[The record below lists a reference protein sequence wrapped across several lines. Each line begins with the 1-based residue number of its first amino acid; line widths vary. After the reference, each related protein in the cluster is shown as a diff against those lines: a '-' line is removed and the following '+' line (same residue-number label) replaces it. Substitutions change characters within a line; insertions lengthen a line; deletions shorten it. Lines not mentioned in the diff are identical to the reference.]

1 MNDPNKDYNAIL
13 GTLHRM
19 HRQFADLIERL
30 QRGPKKVRAAEN
42 RMEELQKLFDI
53 AVKRVVDLRVAVDEK
68 QAALDASEK
77 NILRRSTQLM
87 EAKDNREYQNLKDQI
102 AAEKAACGVLEDEIL
117 EAIDRMEHLKELS
130 EEAKREFLLGK
141 SQFEKITREIAEE
154 KQFVEDEIRRI
165 KVEFYAQ
172 EKNLDGDYLENYK
185 RIFANK
191 QFDTLAPIKGANCTG
206 CHTKIPLELIAR
218 LGQHHP
224 VLCLTCGRMLYLPE
238 NYHM

>member
-19 HRQFADLIERL
+19 HRQFADLLERL

-42 RMEELQKLFDI
+42 RVEELQKLFDV
-53 AVKRVVDLRVAVDEK
+53 AVKRVVDLRVATDEK

-77 NILRRSTQLM
+77 NIQRRSSQLM
-87 EAKDNREYQNLKDQI
+87 EAKDNREFQNLKDQV

-117 EAIDRMEHLKELS
+117 EAMDRMELLKEES
-130 EEAKREFLLGK
+130 EEVKRELQLGK
-141 SQFEKITREIAEE
+141 SQLAKITREIAEE
-154 KQFVEDEIRRI
+154 KQFAEEEIRRI
-165 KVEFYAQ
+165 KVEFYAE
-172 EKNLDGDYLENYK
+172 EKNLNGDFLENYK
-185 RIFANK
+185 RIFASK
-191 QFDTLAPIKGANCTG
+191 QFDTLAPIEGSKCTG

-238 NYHM
+238 NFHM